1 MNTHCLHWNSIDEVN
16 ICNRPHHLMEA
27 KLNFY
32 PPTNQTRPNLLMQLQ
47 KLSASQ
53 NEKQTTYKRK
63 KEHVSSK

>member
-1 MNTHCLHWNSIDEVN
+1 
-16 ICNRPHHLMEA
+16 MEA